1 MPAGAKEGSDA
12 LKLELQ
18 ALVTYLK
25 GILRLNWGLLKAKLN
40 VLSF

>member
-1 MPAGAKEGSDA
+1 MPAEAKQGSDA

-18 ALVTYLK
+18 ALVTYLT
-25 GILRLNWGLLKAKLN
+25 GILRLNWGLRKVKLS